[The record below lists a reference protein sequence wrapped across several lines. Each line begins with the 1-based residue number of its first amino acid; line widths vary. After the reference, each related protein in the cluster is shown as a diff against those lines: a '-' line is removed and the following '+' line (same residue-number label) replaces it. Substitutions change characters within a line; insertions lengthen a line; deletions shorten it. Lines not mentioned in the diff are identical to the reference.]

1 MTTSEKSIFLVG
13 QEVKYLGGH
22 FIVSGTWDDGTCDL
36 MQDGLVV
43 MYDVPLVDIEVPK
56 QALDKYKGDL

>member
-13 QEVKYLGGH
+13 QEVKYLSGR
-22 FIVSGTWDDGTCDL
+22 FIVSGTWDDNTCDL

-43 MYDVPLVDIEVPK
+43 MYDVPLVDIEVPNE
-56 QALDKYKGDL
+56 

>member
-13 QEVKYLGGH
+13 QEVKYLGGR
-22 FIVSGTWDDGTCDL
+22 FIVSGTWDDDTCDL

-43 MYDVPLVDIEVPK
+43 MYNVPLADVKELESGAD
-56 QALDKYKGDL
+56 

>member
-1 MTTSEKSIFLVG
+1 MTASEKSIFLVG
-13 QEVKYLGGH
+13 QEVKYMGGR

-43 MYDVPLVDIEVPK
+43 MYDVPLADVEGVE
-56 QALDKYKGDL
+56 

>member
-1 MTTSEKSIFLVG
+1 MTASEKSIFLAD
-13 QEVKYLGGH
+13 QEVKYLGGR

-43 MYDVPLVDIEVPK
+43 MYNVPLADVEEV
-56 QALDKYKGDL
+56 

>member
-13 QEVKYLGGH
+13 QEVKYLGGR
-22 FIVSGTWDDGTCDL
+22 FIVSGTWDDETCDL

-43 MYDVPLVDIEVPK
+43 MYDVPLADVEVSH
-56 QALDKYKGDL
+56 D

>member
-13 QEVKYLGGH
+13 QEVKYLGGR

-43 MYDVPLVDIEVPK
+43 MYDVPLVDIEVPNE
-56 QALDKYKGDL
+56 